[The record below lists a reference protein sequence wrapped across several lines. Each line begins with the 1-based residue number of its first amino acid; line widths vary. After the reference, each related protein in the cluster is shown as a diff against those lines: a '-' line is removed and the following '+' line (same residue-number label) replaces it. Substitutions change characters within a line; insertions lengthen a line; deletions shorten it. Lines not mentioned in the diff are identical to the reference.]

1 MSLKEA
7 MEQAFAEEE
16 FSAKVLPGQN
26 WIELDGRY
34 TPTQLRFLADKIDA
48 AYAKVPKR
56 GSPQRPVN

>member
-34 TPTQLRFLADKIDA
+34 TPAQLRFLANKIEA
-48 AYAKVPKR
+48 AYAKVPQR
-56 GSPQRPVN
+56 GNKERLNG